1 MAEAA
6 NIPLAVSGPE
16 ILTETMA
23 RNEGVLKHRPGIDPL
38 RFCDAGSRPA

>member
-1 MAEAA
+1 MSVQGMAEAA

-23 RNEGVLKHRPGIDPL
+23 RNEA
-38 RFCDAGSRPA
+38 C